1 MSLQLY
7 AHTHTHTV
15 LLDYQDTRQN
25 LTFTSESSRSVSV
38 PILTD
43 RVVENTESF
52 EALLSSSDSFVQI
65 GLESTD
71 VFIQDNDG
79 N

>member
-1 MSLQLY
+1 MY
-7 AHTHTHTV
+7 TV
-15 LLDYQDTRQN
+15 LSDYQDTRQN
-25 LTFTSESSRSVSV
+25 LTFTSEGSRSVSV
-38 PILTD
+38 PILDD

-52 EALLSSSDSFVQI
+52 RALLSSSDSFVQI